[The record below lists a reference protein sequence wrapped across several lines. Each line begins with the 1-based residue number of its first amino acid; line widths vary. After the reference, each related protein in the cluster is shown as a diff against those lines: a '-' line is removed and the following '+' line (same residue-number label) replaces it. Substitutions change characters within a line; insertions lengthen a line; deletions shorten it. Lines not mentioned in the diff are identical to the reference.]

1 VGGGYA
7 WVPESEK
14 VKMKQQHTAIQC
26 NTFSAQ
32 KRRRSPSEK
41 ALSMQSWAVFQI
53 LAESERPI
61 YMQSDLWKNERMLE
75 RLVKCAY
82 SCILI
87 YEYIYDTFVC
97 IRIKTHRLV
106 KIQQILE
113 RPVTCIHFCVFTFI
127 NIHKSNTR
135 LCV

>member
-26 NTFSAQ
+26 NTVSAQ
-32 KRRRSPSEK
+32 KRRSPSEK
-41 ALSMQSWAVFQI
+41 ARSMQSWAIFQI
-53 LAESERPI
+53 LAESEKPI
-61 YMQSDLWKNERMLE
+61 YMQRDLWKNQQMLK

-87 YEYIYDTFVC
+87 YTYIYDTFGC
-97 IRIKTHRLV
+97 IRIKTHRPV

-113 RPVTCIHFCVFTFI
+113 RPVTCIHLSVFTFV
-127 NIHKSNTR
+127 NIHKCTTL